1 MRKRLLCGVL
11 AILSACSVFGCGAA
25 TAAQISESRAI
36 GYESR
41 LFDSSFVHAIEVSID
56 DADWEDLKEN
66 PLDKTKY
73 LADVTI
79 DGETIKG
86 VSFSTKG
93 NTSLSFVASDPESDR
108 YSFKLNFGK
117 FVENQTYHGLDKLNL
132 NNLYADATYLKDYLC
147 YRLFEQSGVA
157 APLTS
162 YVWLTVNG
170 APHGLYLA
178 IEEIGESYLNRTRGG
193 AGVLYKPETEQ
204 LDNAKSASNAGNPTD
219 RDAQSGFTPSEG
231 MIPPDGTPGDF
242 TPSEGMTP
250 PDRDAQSGFT
260 PPEGM
265 TPPDGTP
272 GEFTSPEGM
281 IPPGR
286 DAQSG
291 FTPPDGMQGGPGRPD
306 AGSNGADLVYSEDD
320 LSSYSDIFDNAK
332 TAVTDADK
340 QRVIAA
346 LKALS
351 EQSGL
356 SDVLDTDE
364 IIRYF
369 AAHNFVL
376 NYDSYTGNMLHNYY
390 LYENDGKLAMLPWDY
405 NLAFGAF
412 GGASDVTGLLNTG
425 IDTPLSG
432 ASEDARPM
440 WAWIVKDDA
449 YRSSYHAVFD
459 ELLTAYF
466 DSGVFSR
473 EVDALYELLLPYVE
487 ADPTAFYTVEQYK
500 TAVTSLKRF
509 CLLRAESVRRQLDG
523 SLSTDTEAQD
533 AAQRI
538 DASDLDLSAM
548 GSHGGAQRPQP

>member
-79 DGETIKG
+79 DGETVKG

-219 RDAQSGFTPSEG
+219 
-231 MIPPDGTPGDF
+231 
-242 TPSEGMTP
+242 
-250 PDRDAQSGFT
+250 
-260 PPEGM
+260 
-265 TPPDGTP
+265 
-272 GEFTSPEGM
+272 
-281 IPPGR
+281 R